1 MSTAEQHSDTI
12 SKPRKSRAK
21 AREKEE
27 RAHLSAL
34 LRGARDAAGMSQ
46 AELERALAKVLGVEG
61 LAPMTISRYER
72 AERVP
77 SWGTLAA
84 LLEVFTGRR
93 SALVDALT
101 AALKPAPPARK
112 RKESP

>member
-1 MSTAEQHSDTI
+1 
-12 SKPRKSRAK
+12 
-21 AREKEE
+21 
-27 RAHLSAL
+27 
-34 LRGARDAAGMSQ
+34 MSQ